1 MDTVIQDL
9 RYAVRMCLRTPGFT
23 ATAVAALALGVGAN
37 AAIFSI
43 VDAVLIKP
51 LPFAEPNRLVLV
63 SQVNR
68 QTSAV
73 LVLRASRVDPLIAL
87 RDD

>member
-9 RYAVRMCLRTPGFT
+9 RYAVHMCLRTPGFT
-23 ATAVAALALGVGAN
+23 AIAVAALALGVGAN

-51 LPFAEPNRLVLV
+51 LPFAEPDRLVLV
-63 SQVNR
+63 SLGGLSHR
-68 QTSAV
+68 FAR
-73 LVLRASRVDPLIAL
+73 LLPRARRPPRPRPRVP
-87 RDD
+87 